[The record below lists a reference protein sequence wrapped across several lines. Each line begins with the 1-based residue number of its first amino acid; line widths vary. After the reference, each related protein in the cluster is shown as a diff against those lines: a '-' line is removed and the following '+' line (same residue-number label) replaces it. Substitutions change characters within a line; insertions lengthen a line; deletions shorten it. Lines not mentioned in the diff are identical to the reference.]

1 MTSARPSGLRQPDAA
16 SVEPD
21 VSTVPSLQAVLKLVL
36 QNPTN
41 LCYLHST
48 IYAIHWTM
56 LQVRLHNARTSLPPQ
71 VFIMLCPPCAGAAFS
86 SGPIQ
91 VLSLL
96 PWLCMLRAWR
106 DVHRQHDVAEFAMCL
121 LHQWECMGVGRRAT
135 THLQEL

>member
-1 MTSARPSGLRQPDAA
+1 M
-16 SVEPD
+16 
-21 VSTVPSLQAVLKLVL
+21 LKLVL

-56 LQVRLHNARTSLPPQ
+56 QQVRLHNARTSLPPQ

-106 DVHRQHDVAEFAMCL
+106 EVHRQHDVAEFAMYL
-121 LHQWECMGVGRRAT
+121 LPRISPMGMHGCWEARNYSPAGIVKLEIPLPTVIVAIKINNNKK
-135 THLQEL
+135 